1 MTLPRSEH
9 PTAGWASCQQ
19 TLRLVARGRITTW
32 PRRPLIVGIVNI
44 NDDSFSNDG
53 SLDIETAFT
62 TARRM
67 IEAGADVIDVGGES
81 ARPNRPPIS
90 IEEEIRR
97 VRPFLGRFE
106 EICVGLRPRDAHQI
120 YPPLLSINTWRPE
133 VARALLAHGGHI
145 LNDMGALPDDA
156 NARACAETG
165 AALLIMHSVGEPK
178 VDHRHVRYSDVLKT
192 VTDFFQAKIDLAQN
206 TGVPHD
212 SIILDPGMDFAK
224 PCEDNLA
231 LIRNLR
237 RLWHFE
243 RPLLLPVSRKRTISE
258 TLGGRA
264 PAERDAGTVG
274 LVVSCAL
281 RGANLLRVH
290 NVDMTYASLKVLEA
304 TFMGGR

>member
-1 MTLPRSEH
+1 MTLVSVEH
-9 PTAGWASCQQ
+9 PIAGWASCQQ
-19 TLRLVARGRITTW
+19 AVRLNARGCTITW

-53 SLDIETAFT
+53 SLDLETAFCR
-62 TARRM
+62 AREM
-67 IEAGADVIDVGGES
+67 IAAGADVIDAGGES

-90 IEEEIRR
+90 IDEEIRR
-97 VRPFLGRFE
+97 VMPFIERFE
-106 EICVGLRPRDAHQI
+106 EVCSSTQPRDTHQVH
-120 YPPLLSINTWRPE
+120 PPLLSINTWRPG
-133 VARALLAHGGHI
+133 VARVLLARGGHI
-145 LNDMGALPDDA
+145 LNDMGTLPDDA

-178 VDHRHVRYSDVLKT
+178 VNHRHIRYRDVLEA
-192 VTDFFQAKIDLAQN
+192 VTSFFEMKIALAKGSGL
-206 TGVPHD
+206 PSD
-212 SIILDPGMDFAK
+212 SILLDPGLDFAK
-224 PCEDNLA
+224 PCKDNLR
-231 LIRNLR
+231 LMGNLR
-237 RLWHFE
+237 HFWRFE
-243 RPLLLPVSRKRTISE
+243 RPLLLPVSRKGTISE

-264 PAERDAGTVG
+264 PVDRDAGTVG